1 MTLVSISRCMP
12 RTVQALNIVL
22 LHSALQSPF
31 EQDIVLINTLA
42 EVAKGV
48 SYWFFSPVYVQG
60 H

>member
-1 MTLVSISRCMP
+1 MP
-12 RTVQALNIVL
+12 RTVQALNVVL
-22 LHSALQSPF
+22 LQSALQSPF